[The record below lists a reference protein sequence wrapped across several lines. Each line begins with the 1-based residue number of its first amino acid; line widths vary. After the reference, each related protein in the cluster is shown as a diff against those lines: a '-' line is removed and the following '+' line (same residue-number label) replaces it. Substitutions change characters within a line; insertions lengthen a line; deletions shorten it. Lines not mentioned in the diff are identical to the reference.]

1 MIRPCRAGRRAAA
14 ASPLKA
20 IERKAVWPA
29 PRRRAKLAR
38 MNRRFDIGGD
48 FPPANEADWRVALK
62 EADPHSL
69 ARLDEDGIVIAPVYH
84 RPMPLP
90 RMARPVALAK
100 GHGWAIVQP
109 AATPGQLDEELAHG
123 ADGAT
128 LVIAGAPL
136 AEGGMTPVRAVAAL
150 EARDVEFTP
159 LRLDAGEN
167 WPEAAAAVLDAYQRR
182 HYDLARAPLLLCADP
197 FGPAALAGR
206 RLETSELASRLAG
219 LFRQARDAG
228 LTRPVFAADTRVFH
242 AAGCTPAQ
250 ELAIAAAATV
260 EIARLLS
267 SHGTAGAD
275 AALKTVSWLLTVDA
289 AQFAS
294 IARLRAAR
302 LMHGR
307 IAEALGAAGAP
318 LTLLAESAWRM
329 FTARDVHNNLVR
341 LTSATFAAALGGA
354 DAMTALPHDQARG
367 EATARAVRMARNAQ
381 IIARAEA
388 GLDVVD
394 DPLNGSYFLDAYI
407 HELARAGW
415 ALFQRIEARGGLP
428 AALNSGWLQGKIE
441 TAARRREVTLIGVN
455 LHPAEEDVVANETAP
470 AADTDIPPLAPVRLE
485 ALADEGGTS

>member
-1 MIRPCRAGRRAAA
+1 MT
-14 ASPLKA
+14 
-20 IERKAVWPA
+20 
-29 PRRRAKLAR
+29 
-38 MNRRFDIGGD
+38 RRFDIGGD
-48 FPPANEADWRVALK
+48 FPPANEADWRAALK
-62 EADPHSL
+62 ESDPHSL
-69 ARLDEDGIVIAPVYH
+69 ARLDEDGIVITPVYH
-84 RPMPLP
+84 RPTPLP
-90 RMARPVALAK
+90 RMARPAALAK

-109 AATPGQLDEELAHG
+109 AATPERLDEELAHG

-136 AEGGMTPVRAVAAL
+136 SDGGMTPARAVAAL

-167 WPEAAAAVLDAYQRR
+167 WPEAAAAVLDAYRRR

-197 FGPAALAGR
+197 FGPAARAGR
-206 RLETSELASRLAG
+206 RPETSELASRLAG
-219 LFRQARDAG
+219 LFRQARAAG
-228 LTRPVFAADTRVFH
+228 LGRPAFAADTRVFH

-260 EIARLLS
+260 EFVRLLS
-267 SHGTAGAD
+267 SHGAASAD
-275 AALKTVSWLLTVDA
+275 DALQAVSWLMTVDA

-294 IARLRAAR
+294 IAKLRAAR

-354 DAMTALPHDQARG
+354 DALTTHAYDLARG
-367 EATARAVRMARNAQ
+367 GSDRRARRMARNAQ

-394 DPLNGSYFLDAYI
+394 DPLNGSYFLDAYT

-415 ALFQRIEARGGLP
+415 ALFQRIEARGGLL
-428 AALNSGWLQGKIE
+428 AALEGDWLQGQIE
-441 TAARRREVTLIGVN
+441 TAARRRNVTLIGVD
-455 LHPAEEDVVANETAP
+455 LHPAEEEEEVTTAGETAP
-470 AADTDIPPLAPVRLE
+470 GADADIPPLAPVRLE
-485 ALADEGGTS
+485 ALARGEDES